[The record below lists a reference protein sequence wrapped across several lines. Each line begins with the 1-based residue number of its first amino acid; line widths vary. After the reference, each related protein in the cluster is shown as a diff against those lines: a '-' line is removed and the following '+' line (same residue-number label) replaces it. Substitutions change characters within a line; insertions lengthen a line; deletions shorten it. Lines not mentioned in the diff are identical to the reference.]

1 VLVPGFTDHPREIQE
16 VATIAAGLGNV
27 ERIDVLPFHKL
38 GAPKYEQ
45 LGIPFPLADT
55 PAPSPELTATVR
67 ERFAAAVR
75 A

>member
-1 VLVPGFTDHPREIQE
+1 VLVPGYTDHPREIQE
-16 VATIAAGLGNV
+16 VATFAAGLGNV

-55 PAPSPELTATVR
+55 PTPSPGLTEVVR
-67 ERFAAAVR
+67 ERFATALP
-75 A
+75 

>member
-27 ERIDVLPFHKL
+27 ERVDVLPFHKL

-45 LGIPFPLADT
+45 LGIPFPLAAT
-55 PAPSPELTATVR
+55 PAPSPELTAVVR
-67 ERFAAAVR
+67 ERFAAHV
-75 A
+75 